1 MAVTDSTTPYRVCV
15 VCAGNICRS
24 PIAEFVLRH
33 RLEQAGLGD
42 LVTVDS
48 AGTGGWHAGQP
59 ADPRAVA
66 ALHHHGYDG
75 SAHRA
80 RQFRREWFADVD
92 LVLALDRENFAGLST
107 LARDDDTRA
116 KVQLLRSYDPD
127 VMAGDDT
134 DVPDPYYGDDAAFVH
149 VLLMIERAADGFVAA
164 VRQEIELDVP
174 GGEPSRQ

>member
-1 MAVTDSTTPYRVCV
+1 MTDPSTPYRVCV

-33 RLEQAGLGD
+33 RLEGAGLGD

-48 AGTGGWHAGQP
+48 AGTGGWHAGQQ
-59 ADPRAVA
+59 ADPRALA
-66 ALHHHGYDG
+66 ALHDHGYDG
-75 SAHRA
+75 SDHRA

-92 LVLALDRENFAGLST
+92 LVLALDRDNFADLST
-107 LARDDDTRA
+107 LAPDDDARA

-127 VMAGDDT
+127 AEAGDDT
-134 DVPDPYYGDDAAFVH
+134 EVPDPYYGDAAAFER
-149 VLLMIERAADGFVAA
+149 VLLMIERASDGFVTA
-164 VRQEIELDVP
+164 VSEEIELDVP